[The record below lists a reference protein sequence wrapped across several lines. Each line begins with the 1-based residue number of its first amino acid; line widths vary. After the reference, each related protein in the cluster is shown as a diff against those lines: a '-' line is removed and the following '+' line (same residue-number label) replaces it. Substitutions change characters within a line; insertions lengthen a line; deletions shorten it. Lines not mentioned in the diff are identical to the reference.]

1 MNDRL
6 RNAISIF
13 SGLLSIGLTIYLFSR
28 NPEISASTFDWLLF
42 ALLITITSSISIPV
56 GVGDVSLMPMVSL
69 SSTFVI
75 GVIPTAVAE
84 ILADLLYGLMRV
96 LKPRGD
102 KWKPEEKG
110 FSLFATTTANI
121 TMHVLSVLAA
131 GSVFYG
137 LGGRNSLETSADIL
151 ILITTSAVYIITNYL
166 IAGLFLS
173 MRSKAHLRALISH
186 LKSMLVY
193 EAIPLV
199 FAPLLAMVHDNLG
212 LLPFSMFAV
221 SLIAIAALL
230 RDQARTHKKL
240 ERRVQELGSLQA
252 VGQSLSSSLD
262 IHFIGETIYSEICK
276 LMPANNFYLALWNAE
291 TDEVNFSVIYE
302 NNQRMEGQSRTSKQG
317 LTEYVIQNKK
327 ALLIEKNVKKTC
339 ESLGI
344 IHYGIEAHSWLGVPI
359 LARGQAIG
367 MIAVQSFPLQDQ
379 IAKSYTRDD
388 LEILNTLAAQ
398 ASVAI
403 QNAWLYTQTDEALA
417 KRVQEVNSILNST
430 SDGIMLLNFEMR
442 VIEINRALCQMLGI
456 NSAELLHKTIPVED
470 DNPLSILSLDET
482 ILKIFQDQEQSAHQD
497 VIQFQGKREFP
508 AERTISPVQDRSGK
522 VIGWLCVFR
531 DLTEQFR
538 LEKIKED
545 LTRMLVHDL
554 RSPIITL
561 QSGLDMIEVMIN
573 DNDPQVLLEMVDIAR
588 TGSNRMLGMINE
600 LLNITQLE
608 SGELVLH
615 ADTVDLQSLLYEEI
629 LRFKPILNTENLV
642 LSQNLANPLPTIQG
656 DADLLQRVI
665 HNILD
670 NAVKVSPQGSQIEIW
685 ARPDPEQAGFLL
697 VGIQDQGPGV
707 KQQERELLFEKF
719 FTNQETKSRR
729 KGTGLGL
736 YFCKLVVEA
745 HGGKIWVESEL
756 GQGSNFIFS
765 LPME

>member
-102 KWKPEEKG
+102 KWEPEEKG
-110 FSLFATTTANI
+110 FSLSATTTANI

-276 LMPANNFYLALWNAE
+276 LMPANNYYLALWNAE

-302 NNQRMEGQSRTSKQG
+302 NNQRMEGQSRTSKHG
-317 LTEYVIQNKK
+317 LTEYVIQNKN

-359 LARGQAIG
+359 LARDQAIG
-367 MIAVQSFPLQDQ
+367 MIAVQSFPLKDQ

-388 LEILNTLAAQ
+388 LEILNTIAAQ

-442 VIEINRALCQMLGI
+442 VIEINRALCQLLGI
-456 NSAELLHKTIPVED
+456 NSAELLHKTIPVEE

-482 ILKIFQDQEQSAHQD
+482 ILKTFQDQEQSAHQD

-554 RSPIITL
+554 RSPIITI

-615 ADTVDLQSLLYEEI
+615 ADTVNLRSLFDEEI

-642 LSQNLANPLPTIQG
+642 LSQNLASPLPTIQG
-656 DADLLQRVI
+656 DTDLLQRVV

-685 ARPDPEQAGFLL
+685 ARPDPEHEGFLL

>member
-497 VIQFQGKREFP
+497 VIQFLGKREFP

-545 LTRMLVHDL
+545 LTRMVVHDL

-561 QSGLDMIEVMIN
+561 QGGLDMIEVMIN

-615 ADTVDLQSLLYEEI
+615 ADTVDLRSLLDEEI

-642 LSQNLANPLPTIQG
+642 LSQNLASPLPTIQG

-685 ARPDPEQAGFLL
+685 ARPDPEHKGFLL